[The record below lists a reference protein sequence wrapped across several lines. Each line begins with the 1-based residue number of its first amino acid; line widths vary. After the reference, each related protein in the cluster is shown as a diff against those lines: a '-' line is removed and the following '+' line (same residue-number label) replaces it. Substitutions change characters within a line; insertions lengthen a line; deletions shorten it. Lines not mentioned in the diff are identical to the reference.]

1 MVRDMIAGFAQGG
14 NPWSADPALSAK
26 ASEALVGDLA
36 QTASQMT
43 VQLASQ
49 SALARMQ
56 IVAAAKAGDPD
67 AIAVLRTLLLECKS
81 KRIEMPTE
89 LLEFDMWLTA
99 HGAHHHRHRPGP
111 KKKNYLLRD
120 LCIAMTVA
128 AVVDRYGHHGI
139 TATGRSPRRPRSA
152 CAIVAEA
159 LRLEAHLNIDYDA
172 VKTIWS
178 HYGQAMRTVAGWAS
192 R

>member
-1 MVRDMIAGFAQGG
+1 MIAGFAQGG

-111 KKKNYLLRD
+111 KKENYLLRD

-128 AVVDRYGHHGI
+128 AG
-139 TATGRSPRRPRSA
+139 
-152 CAIVAEA
+152 
-159 LRLEAHLNIDYDA
+159 
-172 VKTIWS
+172 
-178 HYGQAMRTVAGWAS
+178 
-192 R
+192 